1 MKKFIAL
8 LLALV
13 AALSLVACGSKDNG
27 GSTDGDTVKIGIFEP
42 TSGQNGAGGK
52 KEILGIE
59 YANSIKPTVT
69 INGKEYKV
77 QLITADNAS
86 EQSKAPAAAQTLI
99 SKGVS
104 VVIGTYGSSCAIA
117 AGPLFRDAK
126 IPAIGTSCTNPQVTE
141 GNDYYF
147 RVSYI
152 DPFQGAV
159 MANFANKEKG
169 SVNCALII
177 ESGDDYSAGFGNYFQ
192 KEMERL
198 GGKATVLEFQKGET
212 DFSTIMATIKS
223 AGYDGIFAPV
233 SIETAAMI
241 ISQARDSG
249 VTCPIMAGDTWDDI
263 SIAQRTG
270 DKATDIYFSAFFD
283 AADESNA
290 EGKAFVEG
298 FKKWVAEDKTRIE
311 NNGGTADAISSV
323 TPCGYDAYMAAVN
336 AIEKAGSTE
345 GAAIRDALAAGG
357 DFASALRTREFE
369 PDGPN
374 WTPRISGTVRVCGG
388 GMFTKMSILK
398 AGDAEGTFCNRYT
411 YEYPDCPAGT
421 GRFIH
426 TYQGDGN
433 PLPTFAGEPVE
444 VSLPA
449 PEEVWAALD
458 ADNKVSLYAN
468 VAGKV
473 TLFNKNLGD

>member
-1 MKKFIAL
+1 MKKLMAAV
-8 LLALV
+8 LALV
-13 AALSLVACGSKDNG
+13 MVLGLAACGGSKSDSQGAQSGESGNKV
-27 GSTDGDTVKIGIFEP
+27 VKIGVFEP
-42 TSGQNGAGGK
+42 QTGDNGAGGK
-52 KEILGIE
+52 QEILGMQ
-59 YANSIKPTVT
+59 YANYVQPTVEIGGET
-69 INGKEYKV
+69 YDVKLEIVDNRTTPENGK
-77 QLITADNAS
+77 S
-86 EQSKAPAAAQTLI
+86 AAAELVNR
-99 SKGVS
+99 GVS
-104 VVIGTYGSSCAIA
+104 MVLGSYGSGVSM
-117 AGPLFRDAK
+117 AGGEVFQEAGL
-126 IPAIGTSCTNPQVTE
+126 PALGTSCTNPQVTLD
-141 GNDYYF
+141 NDFYF

-345 GAAIRDALAAGG
+345 GAAIRDALAALEVKGLVTG
-357 DFASALRTREFE
+357 D
-369 PDGPN
+369 
-374 WTPRISGTVRVCGG
+374 
-388 GMFTKMSILK
+388 LK
-398 AGDAEGTFCNRYT
+398 FDENGDAIKT
-411 YEYPDCPAGT
+411 YAVIKTIKDGEIVY
-421 GRFIH
+421 FS
-426 TYQGDGN
+426 TYNG
-433 PLPTFAGEPVE
+433 
-444 VSLPA
+444 
-449 PEEVWAALD
+449 
-458 ADNKVSLYAN
+458 
-468 VAGKV
+468 
-473 TLFNKNLGD
+473 

>member
-1 MKKFIAL
+1 M
-8 LLALV
+8 
-13 AALSLVACGSKDNG
+13 
-27 GSTDGDTVKIGIFEP
+27 
-42 TSGQNGAGGK
+42 
-52 KEILGIE
+52 
-59 YANSIKPTVT
+59 
-69 INGKEYKV
+69 
-77 QLITADNAS
+77 
-86 EQSKAPAAAQTLI
+86 
-99 SKGVS
+99 
-104 VVIGTYGSSCAIA
+104 
-117 AGPLFRDAK
+117 
-126 IPAIGTSCTNPQVTE
+126 
-141 GNDYYF
+141 GNDFYF

-290 EGKAFVEG
+290 EGKTFVEG

-345 GAAIRDALAAGG
+345 GAAIRDALAALEVKGLVTG
-357 DFASALRTREFE
+357 D
-369 PDGPN
+369 
-374 WTPRISGTVRVCGG
+374 
-388 GMFTKMSILK
+388 LK
-398 AGDAEGTFCNRYT
+398 FDENGDAIKT
-411 YEYPDCPAGT
+411 YAVIKTIKDGDIVYYS
-421 GRFIH
+421 
-426 TYQGDGN
+426 TYNG
-433 PLPTFAGEPVE
+433 
-444 VSLPA
+444 
-449 PEEVWAALD
+449 
-458 ADNKVSLYAN
+458 
-468 VAGKV
+468 
-473 TLFNKNLGD
+473 

>member
-13 AALSLVACGSKDNG
+13 TALSLVACGSKDNG
-27 GSTDGDTVKIGIFEP
+27 DSTDGDTVKIGIFEP

-104 VVIGTYGSSCAIA
+104 VV
-117 AGPLFRDAK
+117 
-126 IPAIGTSCTNPQVTE
+126 IGTSCTNPQVTE

-345 GAAIRDALAAGG
+345 GAAIRDALAALEVKGLVTG
-357 DFASALRTREFE
+357 D
-369 PDGPN
+369 
-374 WTPRISGTVRVCGG
+374 
-388 GMFTKMSILK
+388 LK
-398 AGDAEGTFCNRYT
+398 FDENGDAIKT
-411 YEYPDCPAGT
+411 YAVIKTIKDGDIVYYS
-421 GRFIH
+421 
-426 TYQGDGN
+426 TYNG
-433 PLPTFAGEPVE
+433 
-444 VSLPA
+444 
-449 PEEVWAALD
+449 
-458 ADNKVSLYAN
+458 
-468 VAGKV
+468 
-473 TLFNKNLGD
+473 